1 MTNMNVYPG
10 AAFSAMPN
18 PMLDTWSGVAGLYR
32 KAMETSVQQMVL
44 SSTAI
49 VQEHTLRAFMS
60 ASQACAEA
68 LAKNA
73 LSVQQQS
80 MARFVEA
87 NQQAMGMM
95 GGAWMKAW
103 TGPVAA

>member
-1 MTNMNVYPG
+1 MTTMNVHPG
-10 AAFSAMPN
+10 AAFAMPN
-18 PMLDTWSGVAGLYR
+18 PMLDTWTGVTGLYR
-32 KAMETSVQQMVL
+32 KAMEASFQHMVL

-73 LSVQQQS
+73 MAVQQQS
-80 MARFVEA
+80 MARFAEA
-87 NQQAMGMM
+87 HQQAMGMV
-95 GGAWMKAW
+95 GGAWMKAL
-103 TGPVAA
+103 TGNAAS

>member
-1 MTNMNVYPG
+1 MTTMNVYPA
-10 AAFSAMPN
+10 AAFSAMPA
-18 PMLDTWSGVAGLYR
+18 PMFDTWSGVTGLYR
-32 KAMETSVQQMVL
+32 KAMEASVQQMVL

-68 LAKNA
+68 LARNA
-73 LSVQQQS
+73 MAVQQQS
-80 MARFVEA
+80 MTRFADA

-103 TGPVAA
+103 TGNTAA

>member
-10 AAFSAMPN
+10 AAFTAMPT
-18 PMLDTWSGVAGLYR
+18 PMFETWSGVNGLYR
-32 KAMETSVQQMVL
+32 KAMEASVQQMVL

-68 LAKNA
+68 LAKNTMA
-73 LSVQQQS
+73 VQ
-80 MARFVEA
+80 
-87 NQQAMGMM
+87 QQAMGMV

-103 TGPVAA
+103 TGNTAT